1 MSKFQS
7 ARSPS
12 VTANQLCQV
21 GLTNTGNYTN
31 LINSYGS
38 IFVSQYISS
47 VQSAAA
53 PTTTFASGRKKRQ
66 SSSYSF
72 TCSDLTTMGS
82 GISSLTAA
90 QLSTISTNQFSLCQT
105 LLGLASNSWSSSQLS
120 ALASIALS
128 VNINYF
134 LIFIYLY

>member
-1 MSKFQS
+1 MSKIQS
-7 ARSPS
+7 ARSPLI
-12 VTANQLCQV
+12 TTNQLCQV
-21 GLTNTGNYTN
+21 GLTNTGTYTY

-38 IFVSQYISS
+38 IFVNQYITS
-47 VQSAAA
+47 VQTIS
-53 PTTTFASGRKKRQ
+53 TTTLVSGRKKRQ

-90 QLSTISTNQFSLCQT
+90 QLLTISTSEFSLCQT

-120 ALASIALS
+120 ELASTAIS
-128 VNINYF
+128 VSKN
-134 LIFIYLY
+134 